1 METKISIQR
10 SQNRRQVQSPEALR
24 RRQTRRSI
32 VDTYL
37 GTEEE
42 NNNPNPKLERSESS
56 LSTTSRDSSSAPPLD
71 LRIDTS
77 VENSSK
83 TWGGT
88 ASKAMYNSIPSF
100 NSPRNKSPSDSQQRL
115 GYFGFSSP
123 SLSNP
128 STPLGGL
135 GGDDDESAG
144 TPLPQSPTRQSGG
157 SAFGLS
163 ALKLFGG
170 GQSSPQHHDKP
181 MMEDGVGTSAPILP
195 PAPPILFAS
204 TTDAMQA
211 LNTGLPSDEV
221 KAKGQ
226 VSHAHVATG
235 FALGASAAMLL
246 ANNGKVNASNISKAV
261 AFGGVAGAGSVY
273 GLNHLNQLNSA
284 LMHND

>member
-56 LSTTSRDSSSAPPLD
+56 LSTTSRDSSSAPPID

-100 NSPRNKSPSDSQQRL
+100 NSPQNKSPSDSQQML

-123 SLSNP
+123 SISNP
-128 STPLGGL
+128 STPLR
-135 GGDDDESAG
+135 GDDDESAG

-211 LNTGLPSDEV
+211 LKTGLPSDE
-221 KAKGQ
+221 

-235 FALGASAAMLL
+235 FALGASAAVLL

-284 LMHND
+284 LKHND